1 MTSLREK
8 IRGWRED
15 DIRNRIKQLESEGT
29 MHATSPYVRD
39 CHWLLR
45 ELARERRVARRWA
58 LLAIVLTMVVWAIA
72 LIERAGL

>member
-1 MTSLREK
+1 MSHLKEKLRE
-8 IRGWRED
+8 WRKD
-15 DIRNRIKQLESEGT
+15 DIRRRIKDLEAEGG
-29 MHATSPYVRD
+29 HANVSPYVRD

-45 ELARERRVARRWA
+45 ELAREERSKRRWA